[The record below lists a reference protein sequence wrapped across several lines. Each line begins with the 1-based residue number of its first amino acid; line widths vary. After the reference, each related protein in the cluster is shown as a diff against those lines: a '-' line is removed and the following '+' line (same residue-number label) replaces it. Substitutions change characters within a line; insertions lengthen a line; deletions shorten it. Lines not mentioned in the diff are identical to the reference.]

1 MKINNFKFVNQQ
13 PSITI
18 GISTITENLSRFIKT
33 FNFSNLVH
41 ANEIIIIV
49 QGEILDEEIY
59 NIDKNFII
67 IQDEN
72 IGISNSRN
80 IVIAKASCDYIWFLD
95 DDIKIYK
102 NSILSLKNHIAK
114 NMSDLYTIRMNYKN
128 NTIPYKTYRN
138 RINLKKRDS
147 LKVSSVEL
155 IASKQFLNDKN
166 IKFNKNIGLGT
177 KYPSSEENIF
187 YLDFFD
193 NNAQINHINEYLIAH
208 PYIDRKK
215 NHFSNP
221 NILFAKGIFCKRYGG
236 VFGVIILLYFTF
248 KILSISLNYKLIVC
262 LLNGYYKGRKYI
274 DNA

>member
-1 MKINNFKFVNQQ
+1 MKLENSNLVNEL

-18 GISTITENLSRFIKT
+18 SISTISKNLFKFIKT

-41 ANEIIIIV
+41 ANEVIIIV
-49 QGEILDEEIY
+49 QGEIFDEEIY
-59 NIDKNFII
+59 KIDKKFII

-80 IVIAKASCDYIWFLD
+80 IAISNASCDYIWFLD
-95 DDIKIYK
+95 DDIIMYK
-102 NSILSLKNHIAK
+102 NSILSLKKHIAK
-114 NMSDLYTIRMNYKN
+114 NLSDIYTVRMNYE
-128 NTIPYKTYRN
+128 NTETPYKRYSN
-138 RINLKKRDS
+138 RVSIKRMDS

-155 IASKQFLNDKN
+155 IVSRQFLNDKN

-177 KYPSSEENIF
+177 MYPSSEENIF
-187 YLDFFD
+187 YLDAFD
-193 NNAQINHINEYLIAH
+193 NNAKINHIAEYLIAH
-208 PYIDRKK
+208 QYIDRKK

-236 VFGVIILLYFTF
+236 VFGFIILLYFAF
-248 KILSISLNYKLIVC
+248 KVFSVSINLKLLIH
-262 LLNGYYKGRKYI
+262 LLNGYFDGRKYI

>member
-1 MKINNFKFVNQQ
+1 MKFDNSKFINQL
-13 PSITI
+13 PSITV
-18 GISTITENLSRFIKT
+18 GISTIAENLSMFIKT
-33 FNFSNLVH
+33 FNFSNLIH
-41 ANEIIIIV
+41 ANEVIIIV
-49 QGEILDEEIY
+49 QGEIFDEEIY

-128 NTIPYKTYRN
+128 TPMPYKRYRN

-155 IASKQFLNDKN
+155 IASKKFLNDKN
-166 IKFNKNIGLGT
+166 IKFNNNIGLGT

-193 NNAQINHINEYLIAH
+193 NNAQINHIDEYLIAH

-221 NILFAKGIFCKRYGG
+221 NILYAKGIFCKRYGG
-236 VFGVIILLYFTF
+236 VFGIIILLYFTF
-248 KILSISLNYKLIVC
+248 KILLISLNFKLVVS
-262 LLNGYYKGRKYI
+262 LLNGYLKGGKYI

>member
-1 MKINNFKFVNQQ
+1 MKLENSNLVNEL
-13 PSITI
+13 PSITVS
-18 GISTITENLSRFIKT
+18 ISTISKNLYKFIKT

-41 ANEIIIIV
+41 ANEVIIIV
-49 QGEILDEEIY
+49 QGEIFNKEIY
-59 NIDKNFII
+59 NIDKKFII

-80 IVIAKASCDYIWFLD
+80 VAIANASCDYIWFLD
-95 DDIKIYK
+95 DDIIMYK
-102 NSILSLKNHIAK
+102 NSILSLKKHIAE
-114 NMSDLYTIRMNYKN
+114 NLSDIYTVRMHYE
-128 NTIPYKTYRN
+128 NTEIPYKRYSN
-138 RINLKKRDS
+138 RASIRRMDS

-155 IASKQFLNDKN
+155 IVSRQFLNDKN

-187 YLDFFD
+187 YLDAFD
-193 NNAQINHINEYLIAH
+193 NNAKINHIAEYLIAH

-221 NILFAKGIFCKRYGG
+221 NILFAKGVFCKRYGG
-236 VFGVIILLYFTF
+236 VFGFIILLYFAF
-248 KILSISLNYKLIVC
+248 KVFSVSINLKLLIH
-262 LLNGYYKGRKYI
+262 LLNGYFDGRKYI